1 MMEKFQKYKQPFPA
15 GVKLPNIKIED
26 KFYKELGLN
35 RQASNFQ
42 FLQTKCK
49 QSLDDYYNN
58 RESRLGNTYEEYTKR
73 LDYELSILDDLG
85 FTDYILLNWDILNY
99 CHERKIPTGFGRGS
113 AAGSLV
119 LFLLSVTR
127 VDPIKHD
134 LFFERFVSKSRARKI
149 EHNGDTFLDG
159 SLLCDV
165 DNDIAYDRRQEVIDY
180 IEQKFAGYTC
190 KILTLNTLSSKLCL
204 KECCKLAG
212 ELSEEKANQVSGMIP
227 KKFGK
232 VVSISDS
239 LEESQE
245 FKKFSEE
252 NPKIIEIAKK
262 LEGLNKNT
270 GVHPSGIAISFYPV
284 ADIMPLQASGD
295 GHLVSGYDMNGVS
308 ELMVK
313 FDILGLRTLSVAN
326 KACERLGVS
335 MYDIDPDDSF
345 IYTALNQLENPKGL
359 FQIEA
364 DTNFR
369 VCQKVSPKNIQQL
382 SDVIALARPGAL
394 AFVDKYSENVRT
406 GRPEV
411 VHDFFADVLNYT
423 GGIPLYQEQLM
434 KMANKIGFTLDESE
448 QLRRIVGKKKVKEM
462 SAWEAKIKEKIR
474 ERNLPEEVGEILWR
488 VAEDSANYSFNLSH
502 SVSYAILSA
511 ITVYLKFKYPQEFFL
526 SLLEMAMF
534 EPEPLREVNLIEK
547 ELSQFNIK
555 LLPPDL
561 SKSDIDF
568 SVEGN
573 NIRYGLNAIKGVS
586 EKSLINLVEF
596 RGQKFDNIYDVYI
609 TAKDCGLNIGIVSSL
624 IQAGALDSMTNC
636 RSKTVLHACSF
647 NLLTDRVKRNITRLG
662 EKHEYDVLNSIVKCV
677 KEGITGD
684 DNRPIFTEKTFST
697 FKRKYGRYK
706 EIYDLNKR
714 HEKFANWYFERK
726 ILGYSYSHRLNDV
739 FVDKN
744 FINIRDLVQRDL
756 RDTRHIVGVVDDVTI
771 GISRAG
777 NRYMRVF
784 LSDETGSLVGIMADG
799 RNRETLTS
807 YLNNGGEK
815 PKKDSI
821 LTVVG
826 RYSGDAFFINSL
838 KLIDEKI
845 YMKLSELN

>member
-1 MMEKFQKYKQPFPA
+1 MIDMFSNYEQPFPA
-15 GVKLPNIKIED
+15 GVKLPHIKIEG
-26 KFYKELGLN
+26 KYYQELGLPKG
-35 RQASNFQ
+35 ASNFQ
-42 FLQTKCK
+42 FLEAKCK
-49 QSLDDYYNN
+49 QSLDRYWSPKLANDK
-58 RESRLGNTYEEYTKR
+58 ETYSKR
-73 LDYELSILDDLG
+73 LNDELNILDDLG
-85 FTDYILLNWDILNY
+85 FTDYVLLNWDILNY

-119 LFLLSVTR
+119 LFLLAVTR

-204 KECCKLAG
+204 KECCKLVE
-212 ELSEEKANQVSGMIP
+212 ELPEEKANQVSGMIP

-232 VVSISDS
+232 VLSITDA

-245 FKKFSEE
+245 FEQFATEE
-252 NPKIIEIAKK
+252 PKIISIARK

-270 GVHPSGIAISFYPV
+270 GVHPSGIAISYYPV
-284 ADIMPLQASGD
+284 SDIMPLQSTGD
-295 GHLVSGYDMNGVS
+295 GHIVSGYDMNGVS

-313 FDILGLRTLSVAN
+313 FDILGLRTLSVAD
-326 KACERLGVS
+326 KTCQRLGIS
-335 MYDIDPDDSF
+335 MYDIDPNDPL
-345 IYTALNQLENPKGL
+345 IYTALEQLDNPKGL

-394 AFVDKYSENVRT
+394 SFVDRYAENVRT
-406 GRPEV
+406 GRADV
-411 VHDFFADVLNYT
+411 VHEFFADILNYT

-462 SAWEAKIKEKIR
+462 SSWEAKIKEKI
-474 ERNLPEEVGEILWR
+474 EAQGLGSEVGEVLWR

-511 ITVYLKFKYPQEFFL
+511 ITVHLKFKYPQEFFL
-526 SLLEMAMF
+526 SLLEMALF
-534 EPEPLREVNLIEK
+534 EPEPLREINLIEK
-547 ELSQFNIK
+547 ELGQFGIK

-561 SKSDIDF
+561 AKSKIGF
-568 SVEGN
+568 SIEGK
-573 NIRYGLNAIKGVS
+573 NIRYGLNAIKGIS
-586 EKSLINLVEF
+586 EKSLSNLIEF
-596 RGQKFDNIYDVYI
+596 RGNDFESMYDVFSI
-609 TAKDCGLNIGIVSSL
+609 AKDCELNIGILSAL
-624 IQAGALDSMTNC
+624 IQAGALDSMTDC
-636 RSKTVLHACSF
+636 RSKTVLHACAF
-647 NLLTDRVKRNITRLG
+647 NLLTDRVKRNIIRLG
-662 EKHEYDVLNSIVKCV
+662 EKHDFDVLNSIFKCV
-677 KEGITGD
+677 REKLVGD
-684 DNRPIFTEKTFST
+684 DGRPVFTEGTFNT
-697 FKRKYGRYK
+697 FKKKYERYK

-726 ILGYSYSHRLNDV
+726 ILGYSYSHKLNDV
-739 FVDKN
+739 FLDKN
-744 FINIRDLVQRDL
+744 FINIRDLIQEEQGG
-756 RDTRHIVGVVDDVTI
+756 TRHLVGVVDDAVI

-777 NRYMRVF
+777 NRYMRIF
-784 LSDETGSLVGIMADG
+784 LSDETGTVVGIMSDG
-799 RNRETLTS
+799 RNRPALTS
-807 YLNNGGEK
+807 YLDKGGEK
-815 PKKDSI
+815 PKKDNI
-821 LTVVG
+821 ITVVG
-826 RYSGDAFFINSL
+826 SFSGDAFFINSL
-838 KLIDEKI
+838 KVIDEQI
-845 YMKLSELN
+845 YMKLSELK